1 LRMGVMGSTYKL
13 LPDEEIS
20 IGGYLTAATL

>member
-1 LRMGVMGSTYKL
+1 MGVMGSTYKL

-20 IGGYLTAATL
+20 IGGSLISEIGY